1 MLHTRYF
8 KFEKEYSKRKYMVI
22 TGYNMGPVAI
32 SKRVRGLNLD
42 NMNLSSL
49 YNYLLNN
56 TRKETSDYLKK
67 VLQYEKEWNKIYP

>member
-1 MLHTRYF
+1 
-8 KFEKEYSKRKYMVI
+8 MVI